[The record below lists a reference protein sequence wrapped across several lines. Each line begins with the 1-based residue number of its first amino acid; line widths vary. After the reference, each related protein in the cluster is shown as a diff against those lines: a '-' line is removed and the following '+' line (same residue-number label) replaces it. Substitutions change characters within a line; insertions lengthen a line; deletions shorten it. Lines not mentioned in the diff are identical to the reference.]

1 MLMPDNEQYIIYL
14 RENQND
20 FKKKLTLVLKVHK
33 IFY

>member
-14 RENQND
+14 CENQND
-20 FKKKLTLVLKVHK
+20 FKKKLALVLKVHK